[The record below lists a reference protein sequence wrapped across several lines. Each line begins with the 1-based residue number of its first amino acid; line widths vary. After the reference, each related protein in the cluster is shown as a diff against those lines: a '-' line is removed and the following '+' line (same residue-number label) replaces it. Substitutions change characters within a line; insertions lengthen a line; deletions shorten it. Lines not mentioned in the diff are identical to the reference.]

1 MGTSINWLS
10 KLPQEDQER
19 ILGQIE
25 KLVKLERIL
34 TKELENEEHIMTV
47 IDDESDAAEGTN
59 SVPIEINGIK
69 HWVHKDVMYL
79 IESLHKQLAKRGK

>member
-10 KLPQEDQER
+10 KLPLEDQER

-34 TKELENEEHIMTV
+34 SDEL
-47 IDDESDAAEGTN
+47 DDEHEVMQLIEDEDDAKEGT
-59 SVPIEINGIK
+59 STVPIEINGIK
-69 HWVHKDVMYL
+69 HWVHEDVVCL